1 MQPKKWIFSF
11 IVIFAAALALCAG
24 VTAWID
30 PFFHYHAP
38 LAGFDY
44 VLDNERSQNDGIIR
58 HFDYDAVITGTSLTQ
73 NFKKSEADALFGV
86 NSIKVCFAGAT
97 FSEIGRNIEKA
108 LDTHAVKAVIRCL
121 DDSYLV
127 RDPEEMREDMGD
139 YPDWLY
145 NDDPIDD
152 VKYLLSGDVL
162 TRYCGPMLVRRLR
175 GIPGGITSFDA
186 YSNWMEDAEF
196 GHDPVMWNVLSSES
210 SEHIGSGLVSMD
222 GYRFMSAVPQRRMTE
237 EEKETER
244 RNIAANVTA
253 AAAAHPETVFYYY
266 FAPLSE
272 IGWQQLYAAGEAGA
286 RIEAQVIA
294 AGEILACDNIRL
306 FGFAAD
312 TLITQDPDNYKDT
325 GHYGEW
331 VNTRILEAMA
341 EKGAGGEAPAF
352 PEGFRLTADNL
363 PAYRARLEALYLDGF
378 VPGTEE

>member
-1 MQPKKWIFSF
+1 MQPKKWIISF
-11 IVIFAAALALCAG
+11 IAIFAAALFLCAG
-24 VTAWID
+24 VTAWLD

-38 LAGFDY
+38 RPGFDY

-108 LDTHAVKAVIRCL
+108 LDTHEVKAVIRCL
-121 DDSYLV
+121 DDNYLV

-145 NDDPIDD
+145 NSDPFDD

-162 TRYCGPMLVRRLR
+162 ARYCGPMLVKRLR

-186 YSNWMEDAEF
+186 YSNWMEDAVF
-196 GHDPVMWNVLSSES
+196 GHDPVMWNVLSTES
-210 SEHIGSGLVSMD
+210 PEHLDAGLVDME
-222 GYRFMSAVPQRRMTE
+222 GYHFAAAVPQRAMTE
-237 EEKETER
+237 AEKDMER
-244 RNIAANVTA
+244 RNIAANVTD
-253 AAAAHPETVFYYY
+253 AAAAHPETEFYYY
-266 FAPLSE
+266 FAPLSR

-286 RIEAQVIA
+286 RIEAEIIA
-294 AGEILACDNIRL
+294 AEEILAFDNIHL

-312 TLITQDPDNYKDT
+312 TSVTEDPDNYKDT

-331 VNTRILEAMA
+331 VNTRILEIMA
-341 EKGAGGEAPAF
+341 AKGADGAAPAF

-363 PAYRARLEALYLDGF
+363 EKYRETLEELFIDGI
-378 VPGTEE
+378 G